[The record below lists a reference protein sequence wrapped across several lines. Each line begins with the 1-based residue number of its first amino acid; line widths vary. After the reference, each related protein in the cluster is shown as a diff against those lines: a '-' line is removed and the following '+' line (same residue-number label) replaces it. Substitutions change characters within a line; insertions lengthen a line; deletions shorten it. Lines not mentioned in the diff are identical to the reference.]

1 MKAVTIYR
9 NLKNSTSKIDP
20 NVVEDLVRQFLEEE
34 DRLFKVR
41 HIRTVSGH
49 ESLVIELNKKW
60 NKLVTLVYDD
70 AQFIVTDDRFRA
82 DYYFK
87 LRINAMHSREIRE
100 HNLNVVGAEHT
111 KEA

>member
-1 MKAVTIYR
+1 MKAITIYR
-9 NLKNSTSKIDP
+9 NLKNSTNEIDT

-34 DRLFKVR
+34 DRLLEVR
-41 HIRTVSGH
+41 HIRTVSAH
-49 ESLVIELNKKW
+49 QCLVVELNKKW

-100 HNLNVVGAEHT
+100 HNLNVAGGEHT

>member
-9 NLKNSTSKIDP
+9 NLKNSTSEIDP

-34 DRLFKVR
+34 DRLLEVR
-41 HIRTVSGH
+41 HIRTQAAH

-70 AQFIVTDDRFRA
+70 AQFTITDDRFRA

-87 LRINAMHSREIRE
+87 LRINAIHSREIRD
-100 HNLNVVGAEHT
+100 HNLNVVGGEHT

>member
-9 NLKNSTSKIDP
+9 NLKNSTSEIDP

-34 DRLFKVR
+34 DRLLEAR

-49 ESLVIELNKKW
+49 QCLVVELNRAW
-60 NKLVTLVYDD
+60 NKLTALVYDD
-70 AQFIVTDDRFRA
+70 AQFVIIDPRFRA

-87 LRINAMHSREIRE
+87 LRINAMHSRAIRE
-100 HNLNVVGAEHT
+100 HNLNVAGGEHT

>member
-1 MKAVTIYR
+1 MKAITYFR
-9 NLKNSTSKIDP
+9 NLKNRTYTIDSYI
-20 NVVEDLVRQFLEEE
+20 VEALISDFCDEERALIE
-34 DRLFKVR
+34 TR
-41 HIRTVSGH
+41 HIRTQAGH

-82 DYYFK
+82 DMYFK
-87 LRINAMHSREIRE
+87 VRSKTLYDRAIKE
-100 HNLNVVGAEHT
+100 HNDCVSSGEHT